1 MSRILKRPM
10 FRIGGQANEEGVMSM
25 AVPKRAGYADP
36 TWMATTADNE
46 KPLDR
51 GEEIAKRYAETKPI
65 LLQAV
70 GPGRSERDRMLDA
83 LLRGS
88 IRLASERPAGNIFS
102 TIAKSFQDPVEQYLK
117 GEETEDTLQ
126 RQINLG
132 SATTAISSV
141 DAERLARD
149 KLKHDFANQTL
160 QARVMD
166 RTKLLSSTFG
176 DNAINVAREEE
187 MFTQKFPKAPYVGV
201 IPPRQGKNNALIP
214 VDPNK
219 VTQSKGKV
227 YYDGYNREFRIF
239 NDDGLFKVDV
249 NSGKLVPVSTAV
261 QKKEET
267 IARPNPGQW
276 NKQRFWEEYYKN
288 NPDKRPATAETE

>member
-1 MSRILKRPM
+1 
-10 FRIGGQANEEGVMSM
+10 
-25 AVPKRAGYADP
+25 
-36 TWMATTADNE
+36 MATTADNE

-51 GEEIAKRYAETKPI
+51 GEEISKRYAETRPI
-65 LLQAV
+65 LQQAI
-70 GPGRSERDRMLDA
+70 GPGRSQRDRMLDA

-102 TIAKSFQDPVEQYLK
+102 TVAKSFQDPVEQYLK

-126 RQINLG
+126 RQIDLG
-132 SATTAISSV
+132 AATTAISSV
-141 DAERLARD
+141 DQERLARD

-160 QARVMD
+160 QARIMD
-166 RTKLLSSTFG
+166 RTKLLATTFG
-176 DNAINVAREEE
+176 DNALNVAREEE

-201 IPPRQGKNNALIP
+201 IPPRSDKKGAPIP
-214 VDPNK
+214 IDPNRA
-219 VTQSKGKV
+219 VQSKGKV

-249 NSGKLVPVSTAV
+249 NSGKLMPISQQTK
-261 QKKEET
+261 QKEEK
-267 IARPNPGQW
+267 AAQLNPGQW

-288 NPDKRPATAETE
+288 NPDKRPATAEME